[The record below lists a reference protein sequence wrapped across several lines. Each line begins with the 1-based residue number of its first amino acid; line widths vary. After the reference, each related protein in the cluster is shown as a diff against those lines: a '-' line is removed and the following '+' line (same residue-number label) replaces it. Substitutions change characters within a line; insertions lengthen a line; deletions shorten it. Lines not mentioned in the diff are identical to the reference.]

1 MNKEKLL
8 KKILETESLRN
19 AYWPKIDIK
28 SQNINT
34 LNSTGNKYLKA
45 LYLLLDDNNQK
56 MTTNAIYKIFNI
68 I

>member
-8 KKILETESLRN
+8 KKILETESLRSK
-19 AYWPKIDIK
+19 YWPKIDVG

-45 LYLLLDDNNQK
+45 LHSLLDDNNQK
-56 MTTNAIYKIFNI
+56 MTINGIYKLFNI